1 MDSKAR
7 RRKFLDIL
15 CASLGIEN
23 PADSR
28 RGDAAQAY
36 IDFGEEQ
43 CLEWLLKARGDIRV
57 WEELAG
63 IKQARALAQA
73 KAQEKD
79 NRKASQR
86 KNAEHRNAIRNVAF
100 LKRRRDPYFEE
111 LCLRLGIVD
120 RADWRRDFVALA
132 IVTHGRR
139 KCSEWLEKSGDD
151 FGKWE
156 GLVDIKELPAII
168 RTRKSNSES
177 ELAKSR
183 HRERVTASVLHNDS
197 IAELTELRHQLK
209 DELSKGTKA
218 SQFLLA
224 GLRAR
229 IAELSAE
236 TGTPKV

>member
-1 MDSKAR
+1 MDV
-7 RRKFLDIL
+7 L

-23 PADSR
+23 PSDSR
-28 RGDAAQAY
+28 RAEAAQAC
-36 IDFGEEQ
+36 IDYGEEQ
-43 CLEWLLKARGDIRV
+43 CIAWLSKARGDIRI

-63 IKQARALAQA
+63 IKQARALAKA
-73 KAQEKD
+73 KAQKKD
-79 NRKASQR
+79 TKKARQG
-86 KNAEHRNAIRNVAF
+86 KNGKHRNVVSNVAF
-100 LKRRRDPYFEE
+100 LKRRRDPFYEE
-111 LCLRLGIVD
+111 MCVRLGIVD
-120 RADWRRDFVALA
+120 QADWRRDFVALA

-168 RTRKSNSES
+168 RTRKNNSES

-197 IAELTELRHQLK
+197 IAELTELRQQLE
-209 DELSKGTKA
+209 DELSKGGRA